1 MDFDNGT
8 PSPVEATPR
17 ELKRKYDKHPNGE
30 IGDNKTN
37 VNWFSSV
44 TKYTHSEQCTAA
56 TPVDQLLLAI

>member
-37 VNWFSSV
+37 VN
-44 TKYTHSEQCTAA
+44 
-56 TPVDQLLLAI
+56 